1 MATRML
7 DDEQMKPIRI
17 EDVQQSPTGNL
28 SPPKELTER
37 SREDSPRKPENLGYS
52 GSIGENLTQSYQ
64 VPAGALGFNS
74 TGRYSNSIN
83 ESGTH
88 LQ

>member
-7 DDEQMKPIRI
+7 EDEQMKPIRV
-17 EDVQQSPTGNL
+17 EDIQQSPTGNL

-37 SREDSPRKPENLGYS
+37 SREDSPRKQENLGVS
-52 GSIGENLTQSYQ
+52 GSIGENLAQSYQ
-64 VPAGALGFNS
+64 APAGALGFNS
-74 TGRYSNSIN
+74 TGGYSNSIN
-83 ESGTH
+83 ESTTH